1 MWDSTASSVTTRL
14 NAVRLGI
21 TAGIFTCLAYPLLI
35 FLPLPSL
42 ATAALAGCIGP
53 ALALASY
60 GLKTL
65 LDLERPTV
73 SSAAGLLLNALA
85 GAMFSAMLLVQLAVK
100 ARAQDQKV
108 APPLAG
114 VWLGMDVAWDA
125 YIGLGTLCFAIAM
138 LRHPRFGRAFAYSG
152 LAIAVSLLALNFY
165 TFPTPPGSA
174 GLIDLGPAAGLW
186 YLIVTIQTWRSMAW
200 AKGRAASA

>member
-21 TAGIFTCLAYPLLI
+21 FAGIFTCLAYPLLV
-35 FLPLPSL
+35 FLPLPRV
-42 ATAALAGCIGP
+42 ATVALAACIGP
-53 ALALASY
+53 ALGLASY

-65 LDLERPTV
+65 LDLERSTV
-73 SSAAGLLLNALA
+73 SSALGLLLNSLA

-100 ARAQDQKV
+100 ALAQDQKV

-114 VWLGMDVAWDA
+114 VWLGLDVAWDA
-125 YIGLGTLCFAIAM
+125 YVGLGTLFFAVAM

-200 AKGRAASA
+200 AKGRAASV